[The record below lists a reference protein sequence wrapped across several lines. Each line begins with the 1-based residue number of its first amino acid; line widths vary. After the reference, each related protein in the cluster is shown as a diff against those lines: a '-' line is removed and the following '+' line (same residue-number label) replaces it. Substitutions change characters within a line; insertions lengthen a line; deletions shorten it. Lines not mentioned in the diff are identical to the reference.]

1 MPPWGVGV
9 CRMKETVHQQERITI
24 PAMKK
29 HFLVTISND
38 TENLYG
44 PRFACSFFNSTDL
57 HTLTLL
63 HISRL
68 DGNDMNKALME
79 MWTNPDDHNQISIG
93 ARRAIEKSRQLLNGC
108 SFSIDQVIT
117 KTVAERYGKVKDIL
131 LEGAQGL
138 YDAIILGRRATY
150 AFQWMF
156 EKPADETAHAMIRE
170 NCCTSPLWI
179 CPELEPGRR
188 NVLLCVDGSADSFRA
203 VDHVGYILADQEQHR
218 VTLFHVE
225 NGVNGNADQ
234 LFARAAAILNEH
246 GIRDDRIDRQSTWG
260 LTVAGSILGES
271 AKGGYAAVAVG
282 LHGQERG
289 LLKDFNLAGGTTAKL
304 ISKIEKAA
312 LWCCR

>member
-1 MPPWGVGV
+1 
-9 CRMKETVHQQERITI
+9 
-24 PAMKK
+24 MKK

-44 PRFACSFFNSTDL
+44 ARFACSFFNSTEE
-57 HTLTLL
+57 HALTLL
-63 HISRL
+63 HICRL

-79 MWTNPDDHNQISIG
+79 MWTNPDDLQNQISIG
-93 ARRAIEKSRQLLNGC
+93 AMRAIEKSRQLLNGC

-131 LEGAQGL
+131 VEGAQGL

-170 NCCTSPLWI
+170 SCCTSPLWI
-179 CPELEPGRR
+179 CPELEPGRK
-188 NVLLCVDGSADSFRA
+188 NVLLCVDGSTDSLRA
-203 VDHVGYILADQEQHR
+203 VDHVGYILADQDQHA

-225 NGVNGNADQ
+225 NGARSNSDE
-234 LFARAAAILNEH
+234 LFAQATKILNEH
-246 GIRDDRIDRQSTWG
+246 GVRDDRIDRQCTWG
-260 LTVAGSILGES
+260 LSVPGSILGES
-271 AKGGYAAVAVG
+271 VKGGYAAVAVG
-282 LHGQERG
+282 LHGQEHG
-289 LLKDFNLAGGTTAKL
+289 LLKEINLAGGTTAKL